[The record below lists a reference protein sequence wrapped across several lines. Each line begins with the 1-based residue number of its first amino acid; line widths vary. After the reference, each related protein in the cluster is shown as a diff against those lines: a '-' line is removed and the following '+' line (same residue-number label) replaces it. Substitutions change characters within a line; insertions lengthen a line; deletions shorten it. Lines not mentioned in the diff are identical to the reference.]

1 MEQGES
7 MLKNDTAC
15 VPRTHGF
22 AVPCQFISDVSET
35 AQLVLLSAPS
45 HPLFS
50 HCRMNSRC
58 SLLRLRRKF
67 ISSLLFLLTVYVLL
81 LVSVKYSN
89 ISEPSPPPA
98 ALDGIDTFHKYNI
111 NCAAVYDMDPVE
123 VGKSLIIRRK
133 HAVEDK
139 DERLVN
145 LTSNCP
151 LFTKSRGYDDMCI
164 SEEEENFPIA
174 YSLVVHKSAWMVER
188 LIKAL
193 YSPSNIYCIHY
204 DQKSSAEFSSAMEG
218 LARCLPNVFIVS
230 KRESVF
236 YASIS
241 RLKADI
247 NCLSDLLGSE
257 VKWKYVI
264 NLCGQ
269 DFPLKSNIELVSEL
283 KKLNGANMLE
293 TSRPTEQK
301 KQRFTFRY
309 ELRDIDFEY
318 QKLPVNTEQ
327 IKSPPPHGIEM
338 FVGNAYFVLSRDF
351 AAHVDS
357 SVVVKDFLAWSEDTY
372 SPDEH
377 FWATL
382 VRLPGVPGEV
392 PRSQPDITDLMSKT
406 RLVKWQ
412 YLEENLY
419 PPCSGKHVRSV
430 CIFGAAEMRW
440 LLNYG
445 HWFANKFD
453 PKVDAIVIQ
462 CLEEKLEAKQ
472 KLFQS
477 RMFSTCHKD

>member
-1 MEQGES
+1 
-7 MLKNDTAC
+7 
-15 VPRTHGF
+15 
-22 AVPCQFISDVSET
+22 
-35 AQLVLLSAPS
+35 
-45 HPLFS
+45 
-50 HCRMNSRC
+50 MNTRC
-58 SLLRLRRKF
+58 LLLRLRRKQF
-67 ISSLLFLLTVYVLL
+67 IPSLLSLLTLCVLL
-81 LVSVKYSN
+81 LVSVKYSY
-89 ISEPSPPPA
+89 IAGSLPPPGV
-98 ALDGIDTFHKYNI
+98 LDDTQTFHKYNI
-111 NCAAVYDMDPVE
+111 NCSAIYDMDPVE

-133 HAVEDK
+133 QVVEDK
-139 DERLVN
+139 DESLVN

-151 LFTKSRGYDDMCI
+151 LFIESRGYDDVCV
-164 SEEEENFPIA
+164 SEEEKDFPLA

-193 YSPSNIYCIHY
+193 YSPSNVYCIHY
-204 DQKSSAEFSSAMEG
+204 DQKSSAEFTSAMEG
-218 LARCLPNVFIVS
+218 LARCLPNVFIAS
-230 KRESVF
+230 KREFVF

-241 RLKADI
+241 RLKADL

-269 DFPLKSNIELVSEL
+269 DFPLRSNIELVSEL

-293 TSRPTEQK
+293 TSRPSEHK
-301 KQRFTFRY
+301 KQRFTFHH
-309 ELRDIDFEY
+309 ELRDASFEY
-318 QKLPVNTEQ
+318 QKLPVKTEQ
-327 IKSPPPHGIEM
+327 MKTPPPHGIEM
-338 FVGNAYFVLSRDF
+338 FSGNAYFVLSRDF
-351 AAHVDS
+351 VVHVDS
-357 SVVVKDFLAWSEDTY
+357 SAVVKDFLAWSEDTY

-382 VRLPGVPGEV
+382 VRLSGVPGAV

-419 PPCSGKHVRSV
+419 PPCSGEHIRSV

-453 PKVDAIVIQ
+453 PKVDPILIQ
-462 CLEEKLEAKQ
+462 CLEEKLEEKQ
-472 KLFQS
+472 MSFQS
-477 RMFSTCHKD
+477 AASYNCQKG

>member
-1 MEQGES
+1 MG
-7 MLKNDTAC
+7 
-15 VPRTHGF
+15 
-22 AVPCQFISDVSET
+22 
-35 AQLVLLSAPS
+35 
-45 HPLFS
+45 
-50 HCRMNSRC
+50 C
-58 SLLRLRRKF
+58 SLLRLRRKSF
-67 ISSLLFLLTVYVLL
+67 LPSLLSLLTLCVLL
-81 LVSVKYSN
+81 LVSMKHSYVPVSL
-89 ISEPSPPPA
+89 PPPA
-98 ALDGIDTFHKYNI
+98 ALDDIQTFHKYNI
-111 NCAAVYDMDPVE
+111 NCLAIYDMDPVE

-133 HAVEDK
+133 QVVEDK
-139 DERLVN
+139 DECLVN

-151 LFTKSRGYDDMCI
+151 LFIQSRGYDDECV
-164 SEEEENFPIA
+164 SEEEKDFPLA

-188 LIKAL
+188 LIRAL
-193 YSPSNIYCIHY
+193 YSPRNIYCIHY
-204 DQKSSAEFSSAMEG
+204 DQKSSAEFISAMEG
-218 LARCLPNVFIVS
+218 LAGCLPNVFIAS

-241 RLKADI
+241 RLKADL
-247 NCLSDLLGSE
+247 NCLSDLLESE

-269 DFPLKSNIELVSEL
+269 DFPLRSNIELVSEL
-283 KKLNGANMLE
+283 GKLKGANMLE
-293 TSRPTEQK
+293 TSRPSVTK
-301 KQRFTFRY
+301 KERFTFHY
-309 ELRDIDFEY
+309 ELRDANFEY
-318 QKLPVNTEQ
+318 QKLPVKTERL
-327 IKSPPPHGIEM
+327 KTPPPHGMEM
-338 FVGNAYFVLSRDF
+338 FSGNAYFVLSRNF
-351 AAHVDS
+351 VVHMDS

-419 PPCSGKHVRSV
+419 PRCSGEHVRSV
-430 CIFGAAEMRW
+430 CIYGAAEMRW

-453 PKVDAIVIQ
+453 PKVDPILIQ
-462 CLEEKLEAKQ
+462 CLEEKLEEKQ

-477 RMFSTCHKD
+477 VASPNCRKG